1 MPLSQWFGRTSKSL
15 KAHRRHSAKL
25 YTILYAVL
33 SCIFLI
39 IPAGFTAEVESNINL
54 NSQASVRPPT
64 KASMNI
70 KVEPRNENENFVLP
84 DHLLENDESKE
95 QKGKTGFI
103 DAFTASVCVI
113 LFTELGDKTFF
124 IAAIMA
130 MRHPRLIIF
139 AGAISALALMTILS
153 VVFGMAATIIPKIY
167 TYYISTALFAIFGL
181 KMIYEGYFMKNTD
194 TQDELEEV
202 QSDLRKREDELFRRA
217 RQREEISKRKNSNKS
232 YKKKTEVTELS
243 VYPSYVTATCC
254 QHYQQRDLLTTSS
267 NISELKMNND
277 TANNQGKSIE
287 SAFTLN
293 VITGDHHYNNHHCHL
308 QKATFYSSPTLSTP
322 DDQASVYEDQKS
334 RSKQQKL
341 YASSDNNHK
350 FVTLVH
356 LTRAG
361 AGNPYR
367 TNGKMAISISSI
379 SSMAI
384 NSAAT
389 ACTCQD
395 DLKETGGGGSNERV
409 RNKQRKLI
417 IINSKKNL
425 CRFTNCTYNSSYSL
439 ERDVT
444 AVLVQ
449 DPESG
454 VVRKNVKKGAA
465 YLTTRVLVQAF
476 TMTFLAEWGDR
487 SQLATIILAASKDVY
502 GVITGGVVGHSI
514 CTGLAVVGGRMVAAK
529 ISLRTVTIVGGVVF
543 LGFAL
548 YALIARPDDI

>member
-1 MPLSQWFGRTSKSL
+1 MCSKNYFYFDFSMTKFYSICLSQTK
-15 KAHRRHSAKL
+15 
-25 YTILYAVL
+25 TIGYNVY
-33 SCIFLI
+33 
-39 IPAGFTAEVESNINL
+39 PAG
-54 NSQASVRPPT
+54 
-64 KASMNI
+64 
-70 KVEPRNENENFVLP
+70 
-84 DHLLENDESKE
+84 
-95 QKGKTGFI
+95 
-103 DAFTASVCVI
+103 
-113 LFTELGDKTFF
+113 
-124 IAAIMA
+124 
-130 MRHPRLIIF
+130 
-139 AGAISALALMTILS
+139 
-153 VVFGMAATIIPKIY
+153 
-167 TYYISTALFAIFGL
+167 
-181 KMIYEGYFMKNTD
+181 
-194 TQDELEEV
+194 
-202 QSDLRKREDELFRRA
+202 RKLFRRA

-395 DLKETGGGGSNERV
+395 DLKETGGGGSNER
-409 RNKQRKLI
+409 
-417 IINSKKNL
+417 
-425 CRFTNCTYNSSYSL
+425 L